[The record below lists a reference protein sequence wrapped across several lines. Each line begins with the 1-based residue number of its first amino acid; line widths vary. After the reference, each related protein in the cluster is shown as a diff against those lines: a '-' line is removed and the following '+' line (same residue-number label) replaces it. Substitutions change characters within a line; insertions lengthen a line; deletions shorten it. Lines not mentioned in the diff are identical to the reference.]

1 LKTGWNPAV
10 KKIKNSSNILNLSQ
24 RKEVFKVSRMYY
36 HELRKQIEDYVRER
50 GLEEAM
56 IDLHSMIGS
65 LLWELREERN
75 EPKEESG
82 VDHKTSTTP

>member
-1 LKTGWNPAV
+1 MGRT
-10 KKIKNSSNILNLSQ
+10 
-24 RKEVFKVSRMYY
+24 YY

-65 LLWELREERN
+65 LLWELKEERDR
-75 EPKEESG
+75 PKDESK
-82 VDHKTSTTP
+82 DESKDETSTTT

>member
-1 LKTGWNPAV
+1 M
-10 KKIKNSSNILNLSQ
+10 
-24 RKEVFKVSRMYY
+24 SRIYY

-65 LLWELREERN
+65 LLWELREERDR
-75 EPKEESG
+75 PKDESK
-82 VDHKTSTTP
+82 DESKDETSTTP

>member
-1 LKTGWNPAV
+1 
-10 KKIKNSSNILNLSQ
+10 
-24 RKEVFKVSRMYY
+24 MYY

-56 IDLHSMIGS
+56 IDLHSMVGS

-75 EPKEESG
+75 EPKDEPKDE
-82 VDHKTSTTP
+82 TSTTT